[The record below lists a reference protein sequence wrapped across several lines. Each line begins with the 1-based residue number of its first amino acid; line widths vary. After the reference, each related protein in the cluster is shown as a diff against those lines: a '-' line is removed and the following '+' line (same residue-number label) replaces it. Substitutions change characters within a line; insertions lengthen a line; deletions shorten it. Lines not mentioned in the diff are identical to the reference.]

1 MKKKGLIIPAL
12 VISLSLLTT
21 PIFAASSRWEA
32 TGNTWKVKTEDGTG
46 YLTNTWFQ
54 DNDGGWYVL
63 GEDGAMLTGLYTDS
77 IGSEY
82 LLGPDGKMITEDG
95 IYDYKGKQ
103 AYLTFYGIDNK
114 HYGLIDTRITTN
126 ENGENEYDFGI
137 YGDLGIEIFDVLA
150 SEWKDHSIP
159 TEQALRETMD
169 ATYGN
174 YIYKDTLT
182 QYILAMPRN

>member
-1 MKKKGLIIPAL
+1 MKKKSLVIPAL
-12 VISLSLLTT
+12 VVTLSLLTT
-21 PIFAASSRWEA
+21 PVYAASSRWEA

-46 YLTNTWFQ
+46 YLTNSWFQ

-82 LLGPDGKMITEDG
+82 LLGSDGRMITEDG
-95 IYDYKGKQ
+95 VYDYKGAQ
-103 AYLTFYGIDNK
+103 AYLTFYGADSR
-114 HYGLIDTRITTN
+114 HYGLIEMRIIPN
-126 ENGENEYDFGI
+126 ENGEQVYDFGI
-137 YGDLGIEIFDVLA
+137 YGDLGIEVFDNLA
-150 SEWKDHSIP
+150 AAWKNHAIP
-159 TEQALRETMD
+159 TEQDLHEAMD